1 MLCIRI
7 LCVSY
12 HAGYSNAAT
21 CDIDEKGLRKAEK
34 EPRAIDRW
42 STGLRKRGRLSDLLV
57 VSVSSPSR
65 MVPNRWSS
73 NGMMCESFCTTH
85 LPWVVADRS
94 DFRAFLEAVNRSKIN
109 FHIPNQQR
117 LSTGVLARMESKWD
131 SAIEKVRSAW
141 DVTGVTIACDEWTDA
156 VGRSIVIVISLDRD
170 ACVRLITN
178 NAELDKKTDQSY
190 THQGTYTQSNT
201 H

>member
-1 MLCIRI
+1 
-7 LCVSY
+7 
-12 HAGYSNAAT
+12 
-21 CDIDEKGLRKAEK
+21 
-34 EPRAIDRW
+34 
-42 STGLRKRGRLSDLLV
+42 
-57 VSVSSPSR
+57 
-65 MVPNRWSS
+65 
-73 NGMMCESFCTTH
+73 MMCESFCTTH